1 MRKTTWLA
9 TIGLAAAALALL
21 LLLPV
26 GQAIS
31 SEIVQVVITNWP
43 TTQAVK
49 GEMVVTAPVP
59 MATEVSILEIVVPP
73 VPRGET
79 TRLIHAGRVVTDG
92 FPSIVLSLHG
102 EVRGQVQK
110 PGSVGVILLP
120 EEKSIQDAFNDQGV
134 IHFALETEAPGINS
148 KTPYF
153 ASRQPRY
160 TVAFTSYT
168 VLLYN
173 TTDKTV
179 TANVYAY
186 LTQ

>member
-1 MRKTTWLA
+1 MRRATWIA
-9 TIGLAAAALALL
+9 TIGLAGAALA

-31 SEIVQVVITNWP
+31 SDILQVYITNWP
-43 TTQAVK
+43 TTQTVK

-59 MATEVSILEIVVPP
+59 LATEVSFLEIIVPP
-73 VPRGET
+73 VPRKET
-79 TRLIHAGRVVTDG
+79 TRLIEAGTLVTEG

-120 EEKSIQDAFNDQGV
+120 DEKSIQDAFDDQGA

-148 KTPYF
+148 RTPYF
-153 ASRQPRY
+153 ASKQPRY
-160 TVAFTSYT
+160 TVAFSSYKI
-168 VLLYN
+168 LLYN

-179 TANVYAY
+179 SANLYAY
-186 LTQ
+186 LSQ